1 MNQNDPISKNRAS
14 GSGSAH
20 LGPATGTFGVRG
32 RLCAPEG
39 EGTSSAAS
47 STATTTAPATGDG
60 NATAA
65 TPPPATNAPKVFTQE
80 EVNRI
85 AANAREEGR
94 RTVAAATAPKPN
106 TSSTASSSTT
116 VTATAAASTPVT
128 IESVAAQLENERL
141 RREFTEYAAD
151 HGIPRT
157 QREDWFELY
166 RAQRPGDPEAWFQQ
180 KRERGLF
187 GSQQQAA
194 GNTATTATSAAP
206 NNNAANMATPGAAQQ
221 TVISDPARPPAA
233 APSAPA
239 NAALP
244 MQNGIIDLWACSES
258 ELASLGPQGV
268 REVLDRLASIGAQM
282 QGAPQRPKPPSR
294 Q

>member
-20 LGPATGTFGVRG
+20 LRFAMFGARGPLF
-32 RLCAPEG
+32 APEG
-39 EGTSSAAS
+39 DGTSSAA
-47 STATTTAPATGDG
+47 TNATTTATAAAGDP

-65 TPPPATNAPKVFTQE
+65 TPPPAANTPKVFTQE

-85 AANAREEGR
+85 AATARDEGR
-94 RTVAAATAPKPN
+94 RSVAAAAAPKPN
-106 TSSTASSSTT
+106 TSSTTSSSAT
-116 VTATAAASTPVT
+116 VTATAAAATPVT

-141 RREFTEYAAD
+141 RREFAEYAAD
-151 HGIPRT
+151 HGVPRT
-157 QREDWFELY
+157 QREDMFELY

-206 NNNAANMATPGAAQQ
+206 NTNAANMATPGAAQQ
-221 TVISDPARPPAA
+221 TSPTDPARPPAA

-244 MQNGIIDLWACSES
+244 MQQGMIDIFACTPAQ
-258 ELASLGPQGV
+258 LQQLGPQGV
-268 REVLDRLASIGAQM
+268 RDVLDKLASIGAQM
-282 QGAPQRPKPPSR
+282 QGAPQRPKVPSR